1 MPPAGDSYHIPLG
14 ICLNGQIANLAVV
27 GRCISATHEALASVR
42 LQSHCMVMGQGV
54 GTCAAL
60 ALKSGTQM
68 SLVDIKKLQTTLRGD
83 GVYLE
88 DVPAATLAT

>member
-1 MPPAGDSYHIPLG
+1 
-14 ICLNGQIANLAVV
+14 
-27 GRCISATHEALASVR
+27 
-42 LQSHCMVMGQGV
+42 MVMGQGV
-54 GTCAAL
+54 GACAAL

-88 DVPAATLAT
+88 DVPAATLST